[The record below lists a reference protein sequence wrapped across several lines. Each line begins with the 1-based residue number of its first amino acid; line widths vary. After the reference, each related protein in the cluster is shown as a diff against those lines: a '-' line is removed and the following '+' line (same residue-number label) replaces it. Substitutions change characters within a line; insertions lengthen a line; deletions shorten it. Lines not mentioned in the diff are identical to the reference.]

1 MHSPYSQNSLQTAL
15 LKQRESIPYFSTRD
29 RLNLNMDKFSEDL
42 IIYDWEENKFY
53 IASFVNG
60 KTVFNPLSG
69 GSGAVRLITNFALQT
84 IVSVNHNFGYYPTV
98 QVFDS
103 NGFHIEG
110 SVQNLN
116 LNQTV
121 IILSEPISGYVI
133 TF

>member
-1 MHSPYSQNSLQTAL
+1 
-15 LKQRESIPYFSTRD
+15 
-29 RLNLNMDKFSEDL
+29 MDKYSEDL

-53 IASFVNG
+53 IASFQNG
-60 KTVFNPLSG
+60 QTVFTPLSG
-69 GSGAVRLITNFALQT
+69 GIIPTRLITNFALQT
-84 IVSVNHNFGYYPTV
+84 FVSVNHNFGYYPTV

-103 NGFHIEG
+103 NGYHIEA